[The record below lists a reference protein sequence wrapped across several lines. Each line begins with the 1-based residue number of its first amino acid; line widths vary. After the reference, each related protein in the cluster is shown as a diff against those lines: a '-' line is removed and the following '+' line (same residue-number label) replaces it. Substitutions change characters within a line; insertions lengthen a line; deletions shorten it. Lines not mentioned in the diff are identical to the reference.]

1 MLFRRLALASSV
13 ILLALG
19 SASAADVKAGKKVFK
34 KCKSCHT
41 VKPEKNKVG
50 PSLHGIIGNA
60 SGSVDGYKYSPAL
73 ASAGIVWTDENMAE
87 FLKNPKEYLPG
98 NKMSFP
104 GLKKD
109 EDIQNLIAY
118 IKDKSN

>member
-1 MLFRRLALASSV
+1 MSLRLITLATSAFLF
-13 ILLALG
+13 ALG
-19 SASAADVKAGKKVFK
+19 SASAADLKAGKKVFK

-50 PSLHGIIGNA
+50 PTLHGIIGQA
-60 SGSVDGYKYSPAL
+60 SGAVEGYKYSPAL
-73 ASAGIVWTDENMAE
+73 ASANIVWSEENLAE
-87 FLKNPKEYLPG
+87 FLKKPKEYLPG

-104 GLKKD
+104 GLKKE
-109 EDIQNLIAY
+109 EDIKNLIAY

>member
-60 SGSVDGYKYSPAL
+60 SGSVDGYKYSGTL